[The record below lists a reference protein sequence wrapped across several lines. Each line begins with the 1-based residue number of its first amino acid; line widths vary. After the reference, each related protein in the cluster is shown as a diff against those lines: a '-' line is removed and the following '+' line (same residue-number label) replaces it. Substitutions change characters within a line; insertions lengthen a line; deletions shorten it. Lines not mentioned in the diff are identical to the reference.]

1 MGSRRSDS
9 CLSALHRQR
18 VRYHREPGPY
28 KGLAPHLHRTHEGRT
43 PDGGTQR
50 RVRGEAHRRRCAER
64 EVYKRQLVDDGK
76 CYETTSAIR
85 RTFALYT
92 AWSTRSYAY
101 LLMYWT
107 SPRYGTSGVNGP
119 IGEQG
124 QGFFGV
130 RFSAADG
137 NHYGRGFAQGQGV
150 VDWVFESRPNQPIR
164 AGAKPVPVFLAHTSI
179 QRAGYLRVAAETETG
194 KADQVQ
200 VKAGLS
206 TSRGPIR
213 YSCRPI
219 QTPDV
224 RPLADDKGAF
234 LFY

>member
-64 EVYKRQLVDDGK
+64 EVYN
-76 CYETTSAIR
+76 
-85 RTFALYT
+85 
-92 AWSTRSYAY
+92 
-101 LLMYWT
+101 WT